1 MNKINFKTQVTIGIV
16 ISFLII
22 LFAVVFFFISF
33 DKSVRFNDEVMGLSE
48 QKFNTINDLEINLG
62 IVNNNKLLYA
72 STQDPRMLDI
82 IQSKQTIIKE
92 DLVDLFKAT
101 AYYTPNR
108 VMETTFKS
116 EVEAFLDNRQLK
128 KDAQTNEKE
137 LIHSIIQDYD
147 QIQKHLTN
155 TINSVVDSRA
165 KFIDEN
171 NEHLKISR
179 LVTYALV
186 ILGLAIMIF
195 LFVRINQ
202 VFIVLRKTLK
212 KEQQSYDQLKMLGN
226 QIEDSNWVLQQLSQ
240 LDTVVRGDFTE
251 SQLAKQALSCI
262 CKSIHATVGTM
273 YFKSSESDSY
283 KLAGSYGTDIDQL
296 PKFIDSKSG
305 LPFEVISSQEQMYVP
320 AVSNT
325 QLHAS
330 SILVAQFNTDLYI
343 VPFIYEHETVG
354 IIEIG
359 VQIDE
364 KHADR
369 TKEYLDKIGSTLAT
383 AVKVTQAHNQMSE
396 MFEEMQQQ
404 TEELEAQ
411 QEELRTTN
419 EELIHKTSLL
429 EASEEELRVQQEE
442 LTQTNN
448 ELEEKAKL
456 LEIKNN
462 DLDKARQNISDKV
475 KEVEQASHYKSE
487 FMANMSHELRTPLNS
502 ILILAKLLKD
512 NKHENLNTDQIKYAS
527 VIHSAGS
534 DLLHLINELLDLAK
548 IESGNVELSQDSID
562 IKALVSNIEELFR
575 TTAEEKEVNF
585 SLIVDPSTPTSFL
598 CDEYRLE
605 QILKNLLSNAFKFTQ
620 NGGHISLQFKQV
632 NSNLHF
638 VVKDDGIGIAEEK
651 QRLIFEAFK
660 QEDGSTSR
668 KFGGTGLGLSICR
681 ELANLLGGRISLE
694 SKPNEGSTFTFIV
707 PYQPVSEKQTR
718 TEFRTTNKESVT
730 PSIIQSP
737 LSSDIKNKPDKNR
750 LLIIEDDINFAEILR
765 DYAIEKG
772 FEPLLAYNGVKG
784 LDMALEHQP
793 NAIILDIMLP
803 LMDGWEVLKKLKSN
817 EITHDIP
824 VHMMSAA
831 SLNKNEPINKGAIGF
846 LRKPVTEESLDNA
859 FKTIKSLIS
868 TPLKRV
874 LIIEDHALQS
884 DFIKSSLNEGNTVV
898 DQAFNAKETM
908 EILSKQKVYDCIIL
922 DINLPDRSGLELLDE
937 IKAMSLYQNTP
948 IIINTAME
956 LPAESTERIL
966 RHTQAMVLKSGKSN
980 TRLIDEVNL
989 FLNRL
994 EDIKEQG
1001 KRPTN
1006 TKGEVIL
1013 EKALAG
1019 KKVLIADDDMRNVF
1033 ALSTAFE
1040 AYNMQIEVANNGL
1053 EAIQLLEKGNDFD
1066 LVLMDIM
1073 MPEMDGFE
1081 AIEKIRQNKKFA
1093 NLPVIAVTAKAM
1105 KGDRERT
1112 IQIGANDYISKP
1124 IDLDKLI
1131 SLMRVWLS

>member
-72 STQDPRMLDI
+72 SSQDPRMLDI
-82 IQSKQTIIKE
+82 IQNKQTIIKE
-92 DLVDLFKAT
+92 DLRELFKT
-101 AYYTPNR
+101 TPYYTPNR

-116 EVEAFLDNRQLK
+116 EVEAFVDSRQLQ
-128 KDAQTNEKE
+128 KDAMSNGKT
-137 LIHSIIQDYD
+137 IIQDIILDYD
-147 QIQKHLTN
+147 QIQKHLTT
-155 TINSVVDSRA
+155 TIESVVQSRA

-179 LVTYALV
+179 FVTYALV
-186 ILGLAIMIF
+186 IFGLAIMIF
-195 LFVRINQ
+195 LFVRVNQ
-202 VFIVLRKTLK
+202 VFIVLRRTLKNEQKSYEQLKTLG
-212 KEQQSYDQLKMLGN
+212 D

-240 LDTVVRGDFTE
+240 LDTVVRGDFSE

-262 CKSIHATVGTM
+262 CKSINATVGTM
-273 YFKSSESDSY
+273 YFKSPESELY
-283 KLAGSYGTDIDQL
+283 KLAGSYGTDVNKL
-296 PKFIDSKSG
+296 PKFIDKNGG
-305 LPFEVISSQEQMYVP
+305 LSFEVINSQERIYLP
-320 AVSNT
+320 AIDNK

-330 SILVAQFNTDLYI
+330 SSLVNNFPTDLYI
-343 VPFIYEHETVG
+343 IPFVYENETVG
-354 IIEIG
+354 FIELG
-359 VQIDE
+359 VVFGEHDA
-364 KHADR
+364 HR
-369 TKEYLDKIGSTLAT
+369 VNEYLDKIGSTLAI

-456 LEIKNN
+456 LEIKNS
-462 DLDKARQNISDKV
+462 DLDKARQNISDKIN
-475 KEVEQASHYKSE
+475 EVEQASRYKSE

-512 NKHENLNTDQIKYAS
+512 NKHANLNTDQVKYAS

-548 IESGNVELSQDSID
+548 IESGTVDLSQDHISVKSLI
-562 IKALVSNIEELFR
+562 SNIEELFR
-575 TTAEEKEVNF
+575 TTAEEKGIHF
-585 SLIVDPSTPTSFL
+585 SLIADPSTPAAFV

-605 QILKNLLSNAFKFTQ
+605 QILKNLLSNAFKFTPD
-620 NGGHISLQFKQV
+620 GGHVELHFKQV
-632 NSNLHF
+632 NTNLQF
-638 VVKDDGIGIAEEK
+638 LVKDNGIGIAEEK
-651 QRLIFEAFK
+651 QKLIFEAFK

-694 SKPNEGSTFTFIV
+694 SKPDKGSTFTFIL
-707 PYQPVSEKQTR
+707 PYQPIPEKQVR
-718 TEFRTTNKESVT
+718 KESVPNAHRNT
-730 PSIIQSP
+730 AVPASMNTMLTDLNGQP
-737 LSSDIKNKPDKNR
+737 GKNR
-750 LLIIEDDINFAEILR
+750 LLIIEDDINFAEILK
-765 DYAIEKG
+765 DYALEKG
-772 FEPLLAYNGVKG
+772 FDPLLAFNGVQG
-784 LDMALEHQP
+784 LDMAIEQQP

-803 LMDGWEVLKKLKSN
+803 LMDGWEVLKKLKGN
-817 EITHDIP
+817 ERTRDIP
-824 VHMMSAA
+824 VHMMSAV
-831 SLNKNEPINKGAIGF
+831 SLNKNEPIKKGAIGF

-908 EILSKQKVYDCIIL
+908 DMLAKKRVYDCIIL
-922 DINLPDRSGLELLDE
+922 DINLPDKSGLELLDD
-937 IKAMSLYQNTP
+937 IKAIAMYHDTP

-994 EDIKEQG
+994 KDIKEQS
-1001 KRPTN
+1001 KLSIN

-1040 AYNMQIEVANNGL
+1040 AYNMQIEIANNGI
-1053 EAIQLLEKGNDFD
+1053 EAIQLLEKNDDID

-1081 AIEKIRQNKKFA
+1081 AIEKIRQNKKFT
-1093 NLPVIAVTAKAM
+1093 NLPIIAVTAKAM
-1105 KGDRERT
+1105 KGDREKT

>member
-147 QIQKHLTN
+147 QIQKHLTS

-212 KEQQSYDQLKMLGN
+212 NEQQSYDQLKMLGN

-262 CKSIHATVGTM
+262 CKSIHATVGTI

-296 PKFIDSKSG
+296 PKFIDNKSG
-305 LPFEVISSQEQMYVP
+305 LPFEVISSQEQIYIP

-369 TKEYLDKIGSTLAT
+369 IKEYLDKIGNTLAT

-548 IESGNVELSQDSID
+548 IESGNVELSQDNIE
-562 IKALVSNIEELFR
+562 IKTLVSNIEELFR

-620 NGGHISLQFKQV
+620 NGGQISLQFKQV

-737 LSSDIKNKPDKNR
+737 LSSDIKNKSDRNR

-817 EITHDIP
+817 EITRDIP

-846 LRKPVTEESLDNA
+846 LRKPVSEESLDNA

-898 DQAFNAKETM
+898 DQAFNAKEAM
-908 EILSKQKVYDCIIL
+908 EILSMQKVYDCIIL

-937 IKAMSLYQNTP
+937 IKAIPLYQNTP

-956 LPAESTERIL
+956 IPAESTERIL

-1105 KGDRERT
+1105 KGDREKT

>member
-147 QIQKHLTN
+147 QIQKHLTS

-212 KEQQSYDQLKMLGN
+212 NEQQSYDQLKMLGN

-262 CKSIHATVGTM
+262 CKSIHATVGTI

-296 PKFIDSKSG
+296 PKFIDNKSG
-305 LPFEVISSQEQMYVP
+305 LPFEVISSQEQIYIP

-369 TKEYLDKIGSTLAT
+369 IKEYLDKIGNTLAT

-548 IESGNVELSQDSID
+548 IESGNVELSQDNIE
-562 IKALVSNIEELFR
+562 IKTLVSNIEELFR

-737 LSSDIKNKPDKNR
+737 LSSDIKNKSDRNR

-817 EITHDIP
+817 EITRDIP

-846 LRKPVTEESLDNA
+846 LRKPVSEESLDNA

-898 DQAFNAKETM
+898 DQAFNAKEAM
-908 EILSKQKVYDCIIL
+908 EILSMQKVYDCIIL

-937 IKAMSLYQNTP
+937 IKAIPLYQNTP

-956 LPAESTERIL
+956 IPAESTERIL

-1105 KGDRERT
+1105 KGDREKT